1 MVKNMSKLTL
11 DSVGWGEFRIKD
23 LFEIETVKGKPIES
37 YKKGNIPYVSTAA
50 TNNAVINFIE
60 KEKNIIT
67 SAFAI
72 TVDPIKGTCFF
83 HDYDFVGRGFSGA
96 SVNVLRNINLNK
108 YNGMFICSSIEK
120 TSKLKASYGYLFNS
134 NRLKMGVIL
143 LPIDSNNNPNWK
155 FMEDYIKQ
163 EMKAQSQ
170 KVITYYEN
178 KLSKLGYELL
188 DLEVEWKEFFF
199 KDIFKEIKRGKRL
212 TKSNQV
218 DGIIPYVSSTSINNG
233 VDNFIG
239 NNENVRMYSKN
250 LSLANSGSVGSCFYH
265 HYEYVASDHVTAL
278 SLEKSDEYIYKFMSA
293 IISRLDEK
301 YSFNREINDKRIS
314 REKLF
319 LPVDKNGEPHWEYMS
334 NFVKKLEKENIEK
347 ILNFYKL

>member
-293 IISRLDEK
+293 IISL
-301 YSFNREINDKRIS
+301 SLIHI
-314 REKLF
+314 
-319 LPVDKNGEPHWEYMS
+319 
-334 NFVKKLEKENIEK
+334 
-347 ILNFYKL
+347 

>member
-1 MVKNMSKLTL
+1 MSKLTL
-11 DSVGWGEFRIKD
+11 DSVGWETFRIRDVFEVANSKPYHKD
-23 LFEIETVKGKPIES
+23 KLVLSNNGIEYVTRTSQNNGVEDIVSLERNYILNEDNSISLGAENADFFFHENKYLTGNKMYCIKNQYINKFNGLFLV
-37 YKKGNIPYVSTAA
+37 NIFRNS
-50 TNNAVINFIE
+50 
-60 KEKNIIT
+60 
-67 SAFAI
+67 
-72 TVDPIKGTCFF
+72 IKGA
-83 HDYDFVGRGFSGA
+83 GFGYGKG
-96 SVNVLRNINLNK
+96 LTGTR
-108 YNGMFICSSIEK
+108 FK
-120 TSKLKASYGYLFNS
+120 TRYI
-134 NRLKMGVIL
+134 V
-143 LPIDSNNNPNWK
+143 LPIDDNGNPNWQ
-155 FMEDYIKQ
+155 FMEDYIKK

-293 IISRLDEK
+293 IISRLEEK
-301 YSFNREINDKRIS
+301 YSFNREINEFQERS
-314 REKLF
+314 C
-319 LPVDKNGEPHWEYMS
+319 
-334 NFVKKLEKENIEK
+334 
-347 ILNFYKL
+347 FYL